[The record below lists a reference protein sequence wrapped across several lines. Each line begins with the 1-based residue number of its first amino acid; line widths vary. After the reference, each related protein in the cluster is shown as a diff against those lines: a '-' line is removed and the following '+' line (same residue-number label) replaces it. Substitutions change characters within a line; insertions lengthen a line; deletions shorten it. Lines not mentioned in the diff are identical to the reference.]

1 MHANAKFRMSP
12 RSILIASALCIAP
25 VVACSAGGGEVNGG
39 GTGAGGGGGDG
50 GVGTSDYGGGGDG
63 GTSTGEGGTTPKGDG
78 GTTGGKTDVT
88 AIFTIVLE
96 NHDYNEVVG
105 DKTDAPFINSLIDNY
120 GLATNYMDSGTHPSL
135 PNYLTMMSGDP
146 QYFGII
152 DLDPTTTPFPVSADN
167 LGSQMTGAGIKW
179 RAYAEGMGS
188 ACNLTG
194 SGSYAPKHVP
204 FLYFSDI
211 QSGDCSDVNVDYSQF
226 DADLAAGT
234 YKYMYIAPNL
244 TDDGHDP
251 IDFFG
256 NATDPVGSL
265 TTSDTWCRTEVGK
278 IMDSDVYKAGGV
290 IFITWDEGEG
300 RNGDSKDQIPMI
312 VVSPNIQ
319 SAGFKSANAYS
330 HKSYLATVE
339 DILGL
344 PRLTT
349 VASEPNMLEFLK

>member
-1 MHANAKFRMSP
+1 MHANAKFRTTP

-25 VVACSAGGGEVNGG
+25 IVACSAGGGEVNGG
-39 GTGAGGGGGDG
+39 GVGSGGGNGSDG

-88 AIFTIVLE
+88 AIFTVVFE
-96 NHDYNEVVG
+96 NHDYNEIVG
-105 DKTDAPFINSLIDNY
+105 NTSDAPFFNSLIDSY

-146 QYFGII
+146 QYFGIV
-152 DLDPTTTPFPVSADN
+152 DLDPTTAFFFPKDVDN
-167 LGSQMTGAGIKW
+167 LGNQMTVGGVKW
-179 RAYAEGMGS
+179 RAYGEDMGS
-188 ACNLTG
+188 ACNLTNNG
-194 SGSYAPKHVP
+194 NWACKHEP
-204 FLYFSDI
+204 FLYFTDI
-211 QSGDCSDVNVDYSQF
+211 QTGNCADTNVDYAGNF
-226 DADLAAGT
+226 AGDLAGGT

-244 TDDGHDP
+244 IDDGHDP
-251 IDFFG
+251 S
-256 NATDPVGSL
+256 TDPPGAL
-265 TTSDTWCRTEVGK
+265 RASDAWAKKEIGK

-300 RNGDSKDQIPMI
+300 RNGDSADQIPMI
-312 VVSPNIQ
+312 IVSPNIV
-319 SAGFKSANAYS
+319 SAGFKSSNAYS

-344 PRLTT
+344 PRLAT